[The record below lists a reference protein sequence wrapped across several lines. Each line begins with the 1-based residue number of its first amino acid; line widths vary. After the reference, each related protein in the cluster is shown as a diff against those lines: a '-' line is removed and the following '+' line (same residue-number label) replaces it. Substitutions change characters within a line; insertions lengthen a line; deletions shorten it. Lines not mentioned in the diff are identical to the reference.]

1 MRPINQQPQCR
12 ASDKCRMGQLVTFCA
27 DILIDHKLAF
37 SCCDA
42 AICRISFAW
51 DMEASAQWS
60 VDMQCLMVTS
70 LQSHLTYKLRNVFP
84 PCSVLSSRVS
94 CFVRILCGYPDRQH
108 KYWIIKQP
116 RTANILTS
124 PAAPNIAELK
134 QRACTKYVRR
144 YSEVVVRL
152 LSKFKKLLSRLV
164 CFRYHVSSGIL
175 EIKRFNFYFLDLT
188 GKYSD
193 CIWYTDSQRAH
204 NILPGWSDWRF
215 T

>member
-1 MRPINQQPQCR
+1 MC
-12 ASDKCRMGQLVTFCA
+12 
-27 DILIDHKLAF
+27 
-37 SCCDA
+37 
-42 AICRISFAW
+42 
-51 DMEASAQWS
+51 
-60 VDMQCLMVTS
+60 
-70 LQSHLTYKLRNVFP
+70 
-84 PCSVLSSRVS
+84 PCGVLSSRVP

-124 PAAPNIAELK
+124 PAAGNIAELK
-134 QRACTKYVRR
+134 QRACMYVCR

-175 EIKRFNFYFLDLT
+175 EIKRFNFHFLDLT

-193 CIWYTDSQRAH
+193 CIGSTDSQHAH
-204 NILPGWSDWRF
+204 NICPAWSD
-215 T
+215 

>member
-1 MRPINQQPQCR
+1 MLRRCN
-12 ASDKCRMGQLVTFCA
+12 L
-27 DILIDHKLAF
+27 
-37 SCCDA
+37 
-42 AICRISFAW
+42 
-51 DMEASAQWS
+51 
-60 VDMQCLMVTS
+60 
-70 LQSHLTYKLRNVFP
+70 SHLLCLGHGGISPVICGHAVPHGHQSPVSPYLQVKKCI
-84 PCSVLSSRVS
+84 PCSVLSSRVP

-124 PAAPNIAELK
+124 PAAPNIAGLK

-164 CFRYHVSSGIL
+164 CFRYHVTSGIL

>member
-1 MRPINQQPQCR
+1 
-12 ASDKCRMGQLVTFCA
+12 
-27 DILIDHKLAF
+27 
-37 SCCDA
+37 
-42 AICRISFAW
+42 
-51 DMEASAQWS
+51 
-60 VDMQCLMVTS
+60 MVIS
-70 LQSHLTYKLRNVFP
+70 LQSHLTYKVRNVFP
-84 PCSVLSSRVS
+84 PCSVLSSRVP

-164 CFRYHVSSGIL
+164 CFRYHVTSGIP

-188 GKYSD
+188 GKYSH
-193 CIWYTDSQRAH
+193 CIWYTNSQRAH
-204 NILPGWSDWRF
+204 NILLAWSPPADSRRRHEKYFVATTENIWTSINSDPIVRLEIDRYYF
-215 T
+215 